1 VSVFASKIL
10 VSAFPVPEIL
20 GPESRVSETQASETW
35 ARVGFSARRLVAGLV
50 ILSAASVLSACSG
63 IGETNVHGIVL
74 TEKMLAQVKPGQT
87 QQQVVEALG
96 TPSTTSTMN
105 GEAFY
110 YVSQTTSR
118 AVAFLQPTI
127 VDRTV
132 VVVYFDKGKV
142 TRVANYGLKDGV
154 VFDMVSRTTPTAGS
168 ELNFLTQLIRGLGK
182 GIPGLSP

>member
-1 VSVFASKIL
+1 ML
-10 VSAFPVPEIL
+10 
-20 GPESRVSETQASETW
+20 
-35 ARVGFSARRLVAGLV
+35 LVA
-50 ILSAASVLSACSG
+50 AAAISVTACSN

-74 TEKMLAQVKPGQT
+74 TETMLSQVKPGMT
-87 QQQVVEALG
+87 QQQVLEALG
-96 TPSTTSTMN
+96 TPSTTSTIN

-118 AVAFLQPTI
+118 PVAFLQPHI

-154 VFDMVSRTTPTAGS
+154 VFDSISRTTPTAGS
-168 ELNFLTQLIRGLGK
+168 ELNFLSQLIRGMGR
-182 GIPGLSP
+182 GIPGFGN